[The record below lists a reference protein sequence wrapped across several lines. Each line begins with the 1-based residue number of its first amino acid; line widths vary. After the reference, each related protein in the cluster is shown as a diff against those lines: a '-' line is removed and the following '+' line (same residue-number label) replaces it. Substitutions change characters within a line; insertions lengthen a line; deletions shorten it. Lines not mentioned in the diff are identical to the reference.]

1 MNSLLWAEVA
11 LSGSRV
17 PLEWLVRGTKEAE
30 TFSSANPI
38 RSFEKECAHTAQ

>member
-17 PLEWLVRGTKEAE
+17 PLEWLVSSTKEAE

-38 RSFEKECAHTAQ
+38 RPFEKECAHTAQ